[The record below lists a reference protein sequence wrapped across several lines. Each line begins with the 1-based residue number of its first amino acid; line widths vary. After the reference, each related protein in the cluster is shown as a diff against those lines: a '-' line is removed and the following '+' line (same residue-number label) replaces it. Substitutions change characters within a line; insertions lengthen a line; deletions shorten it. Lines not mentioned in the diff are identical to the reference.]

1 MRHFSPKNMLFFQI
15 IAKLFSQAEAGRLHP
30 RHLCRARPQPRH
42 SGWWRGGGHQGG
54 QQQVRSRLNPRV
66 PRRRQAGC
74 EGWLRVWWAMCGQ
87 LSPTSATCPPCPC
100 RCPSRG
106 HSRDC
111 RDFSSTQVTLWKYSI
126 LYSILSQM
134 SGIHTLIYFL
144 VSPSSHMQEGSAQ
157 AAVHRLSEDQEEECK
172 CFLGAVKVVQPSPGR
187 KMES

>member
-54 QQQVRSRLNPRV
+54 QQQVSSRLNPRV

-100 RCPSRG
+100 RCPR
-106 HSRDC
+106 
-111 RDFSSTQVTLWKYSI
+111 TQQRLPRLQQHTGDALEI
-126 LYSILSQM
+126 LYTLYYPRCLAF
-134 SGIHTLIYFL
+134 IHWYIFL
-144 VSPSSHMQEGSAQ
+144 YLRLHTFAVMQEGSAQ

-187 KMES
+187 EM